1 MNDTGAI
8 QIVPKTRIKPYDGMS
23 VTAEVWDQAH
33 DEHRKMLEAHARN
46 LHGYGT
52 VCGLKV
58 TANDPPDQ
66 YVFISPGMAVDPTGQ
81 VIVLPEPVAYD
92 FGSAVDGELY
102 LMLGRGEREVEG
114 VQRDVRYI
122 QNEFV
127 VAARPSLPKRPAVEL
142 ARITLSQ
149 RGASIRAAA
158 NPEHPGPNELDL
170 RYRRSIEPQI
180 NKLAVVGVVSLGEKM
195 PELITGWDQLNAF
208 VRRSDTYQ
216 LVIDELPEL
225 VNLSR
230 CSLLYLAGRGRFQ
243 LDPIG
248 QNELRI
254 YLDSGKPI
262 IMEAFD
268 SEGAD
273 SLMVV
278 LSQMN
283 LTLEKASESSALY
296 RTPHLF
302 GVAPEGPGGSQVSIG
317 KQVVLSQGQ
326 YALAWTGSG
335 MNRSDIRSAHE
346 FGANLIHF
354 CLAEHE

>member
-1 MNDTGAI
+1 MNDTAAI

-23 VTAEVWDQAH
+23 VTADVWDQAH
-33 DEHRKMLEAHARN
+33 DEHRKMLDAHARN

-52 VCGLKV
+52 VCGLHV

-92 FGSAVDGELY
+92 FGNAVEGELY

-122 QNEFV
+122 QNEFI

-149 RGASIRAAA
+149 RGASIRDAA
-158 NPEHPGPNELDL
+158 NPDHPFPNELDL
-170 RYRRSIEPQI
+170 RYRRTIQAQTK
-180 NKLAVVGVVSLGEKM
+180 KLAVVGVVTLGKKI
-195 PELITGWDQLNAF
+195 PAVLSGWDQLSAF
-208 VRRSDTYQ
+208 VRSSDSYQ
-216 LVIDELPEL
+216 LVINELPEL
-225 VNLSR
+225 VDLSR
-230 CSLLYLAGRGRFQ
+230 CSLLYLAGFGRFQ
-243 LDPIG
+243 LDAIG
-248 QNELRI
+248 QNELRL
-254 YLDSGKPI
+254 YLDSGKPV

-283 LTLEKASESSALY
+283 VSLENATQTGSLY
-296 RTPHLF
+296 RKPYLF
-302 GVAPEGPGGSQVSIG
+302 GMAPEGPGGSQVSLG
-317 KQVVLSQGQ
+317 KQVVFSQGQ
-326 YALAWTGSG
+326 YALTWTGAG
-335 MNRSDIRSAHE
+335 MTRSEIRSAHE

-354 CLAEHE
+354 CLEESA